1 VPVQAEAPVNVVKAK
16 PTPEA
21 PKETAAETKPVAV
34 PTGNPD
40 WNPDQQKQLENGMRE
55 FPASIPV
62 KERWVK
68 ISEKVEGKMPK
79 ECYERFKEIVELLK
93 KQ

>member
-1 VPVQAEAPVNVVKAK
+1 MQAEAPAKVVRAKA
-16 PTPEA
+16 TPEV
-21 PKETAAETKPVAV
+21 PKEAAEPKPAAV
-34 PTGNPD
+34 GTGNPD
-40 WNPDQQKQLENGMRE
+40 WNPDQQKQLESGMRE

-68 ISEKVEGKMPK
+68 ISEKVEGKTPK